1 MNMIDQNKLAHLKT
15 VAGPGPVLIL
25 THDNPDPDG
34 LASGAGLAVL
44 LQQAWGISSRLVYS
58 GLIARAENQAML
70 RLLTPEWE
78 QTSALTNLGEY
89 SALAMVDSQPGAGN
103 NSLPADTIPQI
114 VIDHHHPIRKSIQQV
129 AYVDVQPEVGATVSL
144 VYRHLAAAGVEPDE
158 NLATAMFYGLKTDT
172 RGLARG
178 AAPLDEGV
186 YVRLLPKVDRRKLIL
201 VEEAGLPN
209 DYFRAFCRGLQAARV
224 HGTAIVSNLGEMHR
238 PDLAAE
244 MADML
249 IRSEQARGVL
259 CLGQHGETLHFSIRT
274 QPLGQDA
281 GLIVQRIVVSP
292 GKAGGH
298 GTMAGGQV
306 PLADLALDTLAAE
319 IVGRFLEEMG
329 EGEDG
334 EALV

>member
-1 MNMIDQNKLAHLKT
+1 MYSFDQTQLDRLKT
-15 VAGPGPVLIL
+15 IAAPGPVLIL
-25 THDNPDPDG
+25 THDNPDPDA
-34 LASGAGLAVL
+34 LASGAGLAAL

-78 QTSALTNLGEY
+78 QTDALTNLGEY

-103 NSLPADTIPQI
+103 NSLPAGTIPQI
-114 VIDHHHPIRKSIQQV
+114 VLDHHHPIRESIQQV

-144 VYRHLAAAGVEPDE
+144 VYQHLAAAGIEPDE

-178 AAPLDEGV
+178 ASQLDEGV

-209 DYFRAFCRGLQAARV
+209 DYFRAFCRGLQAAKV
-224 HGTAIVSNLGEMHR
+224 YGTAIVSNLGEMHR

-249 IRSEQARGVL
+249 IRSEQARAVL

-306 PLADLALDTLAAE
+306 PLRGQDIDTLTGAIE
-319 IVGRFLEEMG
+319 TRFLEQMEETG
-329 EGEDG
+329 VG